1 VPARKLLL
9 LDVYA
14 LVYRAFFAL
23 PPLTTST
30 GAAVNAVYGFERMLA
45 RVLSTEKPSHAVACF
60 DAGIPAERL
69 AAMPTY
75 KAQRPDM
82 PDELRSQFPRVRTVL
97 AAYGVPAV
105 EVEGEEADDCIAT
118 LATRASS
125 EAFASVIV
133 SGDLDLLQLVDDH
146 CTVLVPK
153 RGISDLLRYNEAA
166 VFERY
171 GLHPSQL
178 ADYRGLKGDPSDNL
192 SGVPGIGEKTAAKL
206 IAQYGTLEEVLAH
219 AREVKPD
226 RIGALLVENADLARR
241 CRDVSLAKRTLA
253 IALTW
258 DECAYR
264 TPDPERLAAMYR
276 EFEFRGLFSRA
287 EGRGD
292 LKPEEGLAAGASA
305 DGSTSQSGRARSLP
319 QWRHVLAATPDEAR
333 GVLARASAQP
343 QIAIATIGAPGA
355 PPLGF
360 ALAWPG
366 SDAVAI
372 PAAITADDERTRA
385 DFHKLLSSEA
395 PAKLVFGA
403 KELARFSGREGI
415 LARGLHFDAKLAF
428 ALLDPDRADTD
439 LAGVALT
446 YGAPPVTP
454 YDASAAP
461 MELFAAGHGMSAEHA
476 SAAAAIVAVAEPLQD
491 DLRNAGMSGVFN
503 DVEMPLAPVLA
514 RMESAGFRL
523 DLDELDRMRRML
535 DDAIANATA
544 AVHLLA
550 GEEFNINSPKALG
563 VVLFEKLKLPGGSKK
578 KTAWAT
584 GVEVLSP
591 LAVEHE
597 IAARVLEFR
606 EVSKLKSTYVDAL
619 PALVDKSDG
628 ILHTTL
634 NQLGAATG
642 RLSST
647 NPNLQ
652 NIPVRSEIGRE
663 IRRAFLPPTKGR
675 VLLAADYS
683 QIELRL
689 FAHMSDDPTLIEA
702 FKSGEDIHAY
712 TARIVF
718 AVPAGEAVPAELR
731 RRAKAVN
738 FGILYGM
745 GSFGLAQS
753 VGFSRG
759 EARDFIAAYFARF
772 PQVKQ
777 YIADSVA
784 KARVDGFVTTLLG
797 RRRLLPDLKSPHPA
811 MRAAAERIAINA
823 PLQGSA
829 ADLIKLAMVHIAQR
843 IDEQRLPAQLLLQV
857 HDELIFEVDP
867 TANDEMREEV
877 RRAMEDAMT
886 LRVPLVV
893 DFKTGPSWGD
903 MA

>member
-45 RVLSTEKPSHAVACF
+45 RVLSSEKPSHAVACF

-69 AAMPTY
+69 AAMPAY
-75 KAQRPDM
+75 KAHRPDM
-82 PDELRSQFPRVRTVL
+82 PDELRSQFPLVRKVL
-97 AAYGVPAV
+97 AAYGVPQV

-125 EAFASVIV
+125 ESFASVIV
-133 SGDLDLLQLVDDH
+133 SGDLDLLQLVDAH

-153 RGISDLLRYNEAA
+153 RGIADMLRYNEAA

-226 RIGALLVENADLARR
+226 RIGALLVEHADLARR

-258 DECAYR
+258 DESAYR
-264 TPDPERLAAMYR
+264 TPDAERLAAIYR
-276 EFEFRGLFSRA
+276 EFEFRGLLGRA

-292 LKPEEGLAAGASA
+292 LKPEESLAGGAAAPASA
-305 DGSTSQSGRARSLP
+305 SPAARGSSLP
-319 QWRHVLAATPDEAR
+319 QWRHVLAATPEEAR
-333 GVLARASAQP
+333 RVLARAASQL

-355 PPLGF
+355 PPVGIAF
-360 ALAWPG
+360 AWPG
-366 SDAVAI
+366 SDAVAM
-372 PAAITADDERTRA
+372 PASLIADDESTRTE
-385 DFHKLLSSEA
+385 FHKLLSSEA

-403 KELARFSGREGI
+403 KELARFSGRAGVV
-415 LARGLHFDAKLAF
+415 ARGLHFDAKLAF
-428 ALLDPDRADTD
+428 ALLDPDRAGTD
-439 LAGVALT
+439 LDGVALA

-461 MELFAAGHGMSAEHA
+461 MELFAAGHGMSAAHA
-476 SAAAAIVAVAEPLQD
+476 SAAAAIVAVTEPLQD
-491 DLRNAGMSGVFN
+491 DLRNAGMSGVFD

-514 RMESAGFRL
+514 QMESAGFRL
-523 DLDELDRMRRML
+523 DLNELDRMRRML

-544 AVHLLA
+544 SVHQLA

-563 VVLFEKLKLPGGSKK
+563 VILFEKLKLPGGSKK

-584 GVEVLSP
+584 GVEVLAP
-591 LAVEHE
+591 LAAEHE

-619 PALVDKSDG
+619 PALIDRDS
-628 ILHTTL
+628 ILHTTF

-663 IRRAFLPPTKGR
+663 IRRAFLPPTPGR

-689 FAHMSDDPTLIEA
+689 FAHMSDDKTLIEA

-718 AVPAGEAVPAELR
+718 AVRAGEAVPAELR

-745 GSFGLAQS
+745 GSVGLAQS

-784 KARVDGFVTTLLG
+784 KARVDGFVTTMLG
-797 RRRLLPDLKSPHPA
+797 RRRLLPDLKSPHPV

-829 ADLIKLAMVHIAQR
+829 ADLIKLAMVRIAQR
-843 IDEQRLPAQLLLQV
+843 INEEHLPAQLLLQV

-867 TANDEMREEV
+867 IALDGMREDV
-877 RRAMEDAMT
+877 RRAMEDAMS
-886 LRVPLVV
+886 LNVPLVV
-893 DFKTGPSWGD
+893 DFKSGPSWGD
-903 MA
+903 MV